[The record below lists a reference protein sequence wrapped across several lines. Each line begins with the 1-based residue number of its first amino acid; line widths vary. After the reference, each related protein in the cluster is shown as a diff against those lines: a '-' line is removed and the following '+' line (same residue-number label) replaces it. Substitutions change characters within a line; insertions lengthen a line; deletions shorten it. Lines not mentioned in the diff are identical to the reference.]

1 MKRHLKFKWMSNYNF
16 ADFCFKKIMKSIIYR
31 QYSLVFVLLSL
42 LLFGCVDTKKATYFN
57 DLASTT
63 ITTNTPVPETI
74 IRRNDLL
81 NITVSS
87 LDAQASAIFNAPNLL
102 PVTGSGGS

>member
-1 MKRHLKFKWMSNYNF
+1 MIFIL
-16 ADFCFKKIMKSIIYR
+16 SI
-31 QYSLVFVLLSL
+31 VLLPS
-42 LLFGCVDTKKATYFN
+42 CVNTKKATYFN
-57 DLASTT
+57 DLSSTT

-74 IRRNDLL
+74 IRKNDLL

-102 PVTGSGGS
+102 PVTNTGGSSI